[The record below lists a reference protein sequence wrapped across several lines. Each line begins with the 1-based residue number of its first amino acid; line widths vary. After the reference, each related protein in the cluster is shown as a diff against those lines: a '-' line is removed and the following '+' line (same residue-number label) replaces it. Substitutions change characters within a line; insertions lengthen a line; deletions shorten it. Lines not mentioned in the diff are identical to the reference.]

1 MSEIPSEL
9 KYTATHEWVELSHD
23 GTARV
28 GITDHAQELL
38 GDIVFVEPPE
48 AGSQVSKEE
57 ACAVVESV
65 KAASDVYAAVTGEI
79 VEGNESLGDT
89 PESING
95 NPYGD
100 GWIYQIKIDDP
111 SELDELM
118 DANAYQEFIESED
131 H

>member
-1 MSEIPSEL
+1 MSEIPTDL
-9 KYTATHEWVELSHD
+9 KYTLTHEWVELSHD

-38 GDIVFVEPPE
+38 GDIVFVEVPE
-48 AGSQVSKEE
+48 SGTSVSREE

-65 KAASDVYAAVTGEI
+65 KAASDVYAAVSGEI
-79 VEGNESLGDT
+79 IEGNEALADA
-89 PESING
+89 PEMINS

-100 GWIYQIKIDDP
+100 GWIYQVKIDDTKD
-111 SELDELM
+111 LDELM
-118 DANAYQEFIESED
+118 DADAYREFIESEE

>member
-1 MSEIPSEL
+1 MSEIPTEL
-9 KYTATHEWVELSHD
+9 KYSKTHEWLELSHD

-38 GDIVFVEPPE
+38 GDIVFVETPE
-48 AGSQVSKEE
+48 VGSKVSIEE

-65 KAASDVYAAVTGEI
+65 KAASDVYAPVSGEI
-79 VEGNESLGDT
+79 TEGNDALADT
-89 PESING
+89 PEVINS

-100 GWIYQIKIDDP
+100 GWIYQIKLDDS
-111 SELDELM
+111 SELEQLM
-118 DANAYQEFIESED
+118 DSNAYREFIESED